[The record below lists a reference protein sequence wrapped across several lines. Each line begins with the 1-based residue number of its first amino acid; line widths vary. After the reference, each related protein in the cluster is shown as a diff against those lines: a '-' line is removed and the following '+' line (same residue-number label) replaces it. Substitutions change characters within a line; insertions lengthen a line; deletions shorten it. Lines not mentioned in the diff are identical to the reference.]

1 MPKALLLLAVLLL
14 AARLGR
20 TQQPND
26 SLTTGQPLLDGQ
38 TLISAQG
45 TFTLGFFP
53 NGDNTYL
60 GIWFNNMK
68 PRTVI
73 WVANRDAP
81 IKGGNGSLTLSTNSL
96 DLLDRR
102 GNSVWSSSSFST
114 NSPQAFLLDSG
125 NLVINDSMLSEAPN
139 PLWQSFAEPCD
150 TLLSGMTIG
159 YDKSPTIQYMQLK
172 SWKSVSDPSTGSYSI
187 TLDPRRRPPELL
199 LFNDTTLLYRTGPW
213 NGQGFS
219 GQPYLKTTNKLA
231 FNMSVH
237 DDSAY
242 YSFTSLDSSV
252 QWRFVMSSDGL
263 AHRWYSNPSN
273 DAWVEYWH
281 WPQNQCDSYARCGPN
296 AACYNDDCRCLQE
309 FVPKSPNDWNQR
321 NFTGGCVRNALLS
334 CSSANGFDRLQH
346 VKVPDTLNAIM
357 VGGKSLDDC
366 KELCLKNCSCSA
378 YALLGGSNCIVW
390 SGDLVDVVLFV
401 DGINDLY
408 TRVSHNNHSHPGPS
422 VAIIVSVSIV
432 GVLLAISAILG
443 FCYHRSR
450 QKHLP
455 LALEQDHAPGS
466 KPAAKNLD
474 LDGIR
479 VATNNF
485 ANQNCIFSTR
495 SRTIFKGTLPNFG
508 DLAVKRLNTE
518 VGHEELKNEVKMLA
532 RLEHPNIIRMLGS
545 CIGNNENVICYEYM
559 PGGSL
564 DAVFFAED
572 EKSAV
577 PDWPSRLHIMQGICE
592 GLLYLHEHF
601 RIIHRDID
609 PSNILLTECMIP
621 KISDFGLATKLDQG
635 QSEGNDEKFRGTRR
649 YSAPELFYG
658 KSYSMKSDVY
668 SFGIVLL
675 EIVTGCKAASFCRED
690 TDDLPTYVRQHWT
703 HGTAYQLKDPRMGD
717 DAPRGE
723 IERCIHIGVRCV
735 QDDPTLRPLMSYI
748 RNTLAAIHP

>member
-159 YDKSPTIQYMQLK
+159 
-172 SWKSVSDPSTGSYSI
+172 
-187 TLDPRRRPPELL
+187 
-199 LFNDTTLLYRTGPW
+199 TGPW

-219 GQPYLKTTNKLA
+219 GQPYMKTTNKLA

-273 DAWVEYWH
+273 DAW
-281 WPQNQCDSYARCGPN
+281 G
-296 AACYNDDCRCLQE
+296 
-309 FVPKSPNDWNQR
+309 
-321 NFTGGCVRNALLS
+321 
-334 CSSANGFDRLQH
+334 
-346 VKVPDTLNAIM
+346 
-357 VGGKSLDDC
+357 
-366 KELCLKNCSCSA
+366 
-378 YALLGGSNCIVW
+378 
-390 SGDLVDVVLFV
+390 
-401 DGINDLY
+401 
-408 TRVSHNNHSHPGPS
+408 
-422 VAIIVSVSIV
+422 
-432 GVLLAISAILG
+432 
-443 FCYHRSR
+443 
-450 QKHLP
+450 
-455 LALEQDHAPGS
+455 
-466 KPAAKNLD
+466 
-474 LDGIR
+474 
-479 VATNNF
+479 
-485 ANQNCIFSTR
+485 
-495 SRTIFKGTLPNFG
+495 
-508 DLAVKRLNTE
+508 
-518 VGHEELKNEVKMLA
+518 
-532 RLEHPNIIRMLGS
+532 
-545 CIGNNENVICYEYM
+545 
-559 PGGSL
+559 
-564 DAVFFAED
+564 
-572 EKSAV
+572 
-577 PDWPSRLHIMQGICE
+577 
-592 GLLYLHEHF
+592 
-601 RIIHRDID
+601 
-609 PSNILLTECMIP
+609 
-621 KISDFGLATKLDQG
+621 
-635 QSEGNDEKFRGTRR
+635 
-649 YSAPELFYG
+649 
-658 KSYSMKSDVY
+658 
-668 SFGIVLL
+668 
-675 EIVTGCKAASFCRED
+675 
-690 TDDLPTYVRQHWT
+690 
-703 HGTAYQLKDPRMGD
+703 
-717 DAPRGE
+717 
-723 IERCIHIGVRCV
+723 
-735 QDDPTLRPLMSYI
+735 
-748 RNTLAAIHP
+748 